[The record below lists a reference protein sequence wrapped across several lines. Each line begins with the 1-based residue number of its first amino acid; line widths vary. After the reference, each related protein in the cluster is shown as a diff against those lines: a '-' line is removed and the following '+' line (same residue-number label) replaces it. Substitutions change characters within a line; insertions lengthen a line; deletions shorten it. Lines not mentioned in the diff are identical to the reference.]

1 MVTFLV
7 QNMAFQHRIE
17 LKLVRGR
24 LATDWTKRY
33 CAPILQRPKP
43 VHS

>member
-1 MVTFLV
+1 MIFLV
-7 QNMAFQHRIE
+7 KNVAFKLRNE

-24 LATDWTKRY
+24 LATGWTKSH

-43 VHS
+43 VHF